1 MGAVR
6 AGGRGRS
13 RDRRGREECGAPE
26 RGHARDLDGERS
38 DHQGRRRDAGG
49 AATGATA
56 GAARA
61 LPRAQLALQDAAARR
76 AADRACG
83 YRAAH
88 HAVAVALGVVRV
100 GAGGMT
106 RPPAPGDGGLRGG
119 LYGQIAISGQRLGV
133 ARRLVYGLAAPLLAG
148 LMRLWWRSCRVVA
161 VVGAEHLDAVLARH
175 PSFLPVYWHQH
186 HLFCGQYLLAQ
197 QATRALRIGFLI
209 SPSRDG
215 ELGAAIMRRL
225 GGHVIRGSSTR
236 TGALAMKE
244 YFQALMREQV
254 SPVLNPDGPRGPRFV
269 CKPGAVLLAQMSGR
283 PLLPL
288 AYAASRAWLV
298 HWDKFVLPWPL
309 ARIAIAVGE
318 PYTVP
323 RGLDAAGLERCQRE
337 LEERLHTTFKTARA
351 ALKV

>member
-1 MGAVR
+1 
-6 AGGRGRS
+6 
-13 RDRRGREECGAPE
+13 
-26 RGHARDLDGERS
+26 
-38 DHQGRRRDAGG
+38 
-49 AATGATA
+49 
-56 GAARA
+56 
-61 LPRAQLALQDAAARR
+61 
-76 AADRACG
+76 
-83 YRAAH
+83 
-88 HAVAVALGVVRV
+88 
-100 GAGGMT
+100 MT
-106 RPPAPGDGGLRGG
+106 RPPEPGDGGLRGG
-119 LYGQIAISGQRLGV
+119 LYGQIAISGQRLG
-133 ARRLVYGLAAPLLAG
+133 AGRRLVYGLAAPLLAG

-161 VVGAEHLDAVLARH
+161 ISGAEHLDGVLARH

-186 HLFCGQYLLAQ
+186 HLFCGQYLLSQ

-215 ELGAAIMRRL
+215 ELGAAIIRRL

-298 HWDKFVLPWPL
+298 HWDRFVLPWPF
-309 ARIAIAVGE
+309 ARVAIAIGPPCE
-318 PYTVP
+318 VP
-323 RGLDAAGLERCQRE
+323 RSADAAGVARIQRE
-337 LEERLHTTFKTARA
+337 LERQLHATFRA
-351 ALKV
+351 ARQALEAI

>member
-6 AGGRGRS
+6 AGGRGRG
-13 RDRRGREECGAPE
+13 RDRCGGKWRDALQCRHARGMDGE
-26 RGHARDLDGERS
+26 RGHR
-38 DHQGRRRDAGG
+38 QGRRRDA
-49 AATGATA
+49 ARAQPGATA
-56 GAARA
+56 GAPHRF
-61 LPRAQLALQDAAARR
+61 PRPRLVLQHAAPRGAP
-76 AADRACG
+76 DRAG
-83 YRAAH
+83 GHGAACD
-88 HAVAVALGVVRV
+88 AVAVAGPAIRV

-106 RPPAPGDGGLRGG
+106 RPPEPGDGGLRGG

-133 ARRLVYGLAAPLLAG
+133 ARRLLYGLAAPLLAG

-197 QATRALRIGFLI
+197 QAKRALRVGFLI

-236 TGALAMKE
+236 TGALAMKD

-283 PLLPL
+283 ALLPL

-298 HWDKFVLPWPL
+298 HWDKFVLPWPFPPL
-309 ARIAIAVGE
+309 AIPIG
-318 PYTVP
+318 PPSQSPP
-323 RGLDAAGLERCQRE
+323 RP
-337 LEERLHTTFKTARA
+337 TPP
-351 ALKV
+351 